1 MRNDGEGPQFSD
13 ELIAHYRNNDDP
25 DLYPNTNWIDEL
37 LRKNT
42 FSHRYTLNVRG
53 GTEKAKYF
61 VSGAYYNESGL
72 FKNRPNGIYDTN
84 IGIDRFNLR
93 SNIDMAFHHYCRG
106 RSRYAIPY

>member
-1 MRNDGEGPQFSD
+1 MPTRLPEFVGSADYLSLYNEALRNDGEGPQFSD

-53 GTEKAKYF
+53 GTESQKYF
-61 VSGAYYNESGL
+61 CVRPIITGL
-72 FKNRPNGIYDTN
+72 IIQNNRMG
-84 IGIDRFNLR
+84 F
-93 SNIDMAFHHYCRG
+93 M
-106 RSRYAIPY
+106 IPILL